1 MNVSLMWNLKLYP
14 MHNILS
20 SGSHGN
26 AIIYFNSILVDVGI
40 SFSRIEPCLKDIQIV
55 LLTHQ
60 HSDHFKLNVIKR
72 IQEERPSI
80 RFGCGEFLADKLQG
94 IRNLDIYES
103 GKMYD
108 YGVFKIS
115 PIILYHDVPNFG
127 YRIFKDG
134 KKLIHA
140 TDTYTLE
147 GISARDYDIY
157 ALECNYDEERV
168 YDIIREKQYRGEY
181 AHQKGSINSHLSKQ
195 QAQKFILSN
204 TSRQDI
210 QFLMLHQSSEF

>member
-1 MNVSLMWNLKLYP
+1 

-20 SGSHGN
+20 TGSKGN

-40 SFSRIEPCLKDIQIV
+40 SFSRIEPYLKDIQLI

-103 GKMYD
+103 GKMYN
-108 YGVFKIS
+108 YGSFKIS
-115 PIILYHDVPNFG
+115 PITLYHDVPNIG

-147 GISARDYDIY
+147 GISAKDYDIY
-157 ALECNYDEERV
+157 ALECNYDEEQV

>member
-1 MNVSLMWNLKLYP
+1 

-20 SGSHGN
+20 TGSKGN

-40 SFSRIEPCLKDIQIV
+40 SFSRIEPYLKDIQLI

-60 HSDHFKLNVIKR
+60 HSDHFKLNAIKR

-80 RFGCGEFLADKLQG
+80 RFGCGSFLADKLQD
-94 IRNLDIYES
+94 IRNLDIYEP
-103 GKMYD
+103 GNMYN
-108 YGVFKIS
+108 YGSFKIS
-115 PIILYHDVPNFG
+115 PVILYHDVPNFG

-147 GISARDYDIY
+147 GISAKDYDIY

-168 YDIIREKQYRGEY
+168 YDIIREKEYRGEY

>member
-1 MNVSLMWNLKLYP
+1 MY
-14 MHNILS
+14 NILS
-20 SGSHGN
+20 TSSQGN

-40 SFSRIEPCLKDIQIV
+40 SFCRIEPYLKDIQIV

-72 IQEERPSI
+72 IQENRPSI
-80 RFGCGEFLADKLQG
+80 RFGCGDFLVDKLQG
-94 IRNLDIYES
+94 IRNIDTYEP
-103 GKMYD
+103 GKMYN
-108 YGVFKIS
+108 YGSFKIS
-115 PIILYHDVPNFG
+115 PVILYHDVPNFG

-134 KKLIHA
+134 KKLLHA

-147 GISARDYDIY
+147 GISAKDYDIY

-168 YDIIREKQYRGEY
+168 YSIIREKAYRGEY
-181 AHQKGSINSHLSKQ
+181 AHQRGSINSHLSKQ

>member
-1 MNVSLMWNLKLYP
+1 

-20 SGSHGN
+20 TGSKGN

-40 SFSRIEPCLKDIQIV
+40 SFSRIEPYLKDIQIV

-80 RFGCGEFLADKLQG
+80 RFGCGAFLADKLQD

-103 GKMYD
+103 GKMYN
-108 YGVFKIS
+108 YGSFKIS

-134 KKLIHA
+134 KKLLHA

-147 GISARDYDIY
+147 GISAKDYDIY

-210 QFLMLHQSSEF
+210 QFLMLHQSSKF

>member
-1 MNVSLMWNLKLYP
+1 

-20 SGSHGN
+20 TGSQGN

-40 SFSRIEPCLKDIQIV
+40 SFSRIKSYLKDIQLI

-60 HSDHFKLNVIKR
+60 HSDHFKLNVIKK
-72 IQEERPSI
+72 IQSERPSI
-80 RFGCGEFLADKLQG
+80 RFGCGSFIAEKLEG
-94 IRNLDIYES
+94 VRNVDIYEP
-103 GKMYD
+103 GKIYN
-108 YGVFKIS
+108 YGSFRVS

-134 KKLIHA
+134 KKLLHA

-147 GISARDYDIY
+147 GISAKDYDIY

-168 YDIIREKQYRGEY
+168 YDIIREKQQRGEY
-181 AHQKGSINSHLSKQ
+181 AHQRGSINSHLSKQ

-204 TSRQDI
+204 TSRTDI

>member
-1 MNVSLMWNLKLYP
+1 

-20 SGSHGN
+20 TGSKGN

-40 SFSRIEPCLKDIQIV
+40 SFSRIEPYLKDIQIV

-72 IQEERPSI
+72 IQEERPAI
-80 RFGCGEFLADKLQG
+80 RFGCGEFLADKLHG

-108 YGVFKIS
+108 YGSFKIS
-115 PIILYHDVPNFG
+115 PIVLYHDVPNFG

-134 KKLIHA
+134 KKLLHA

-181 AHQKGSINSHLSKQ
+181 AHQRGSINSHLSKQ

>member
-1 MNVSLMWNLKLYP
+1 

-20 SGSHGN
+20 TGSKGN

-40 SFSRIEPCLKDIQIV
+40 SFSRIEPYLKDIQIV

-80 RFGCGEFLADKLQG
+80 RFGCGKFLADKLQS

-103 GKMYD
+103 GKMYN
-108 YGVFKIS
+108 YGAFKIS

-127 YRIFKDG
+127 YRIFKDE

>member
-1 MNVSLMWNLKLYP
+1 

-20 SGSHGN
+20 TGSKGN

-40 SFSRIEPCLKDIQIV
+40 SFSRIEPYLKDIQLI

-80 RFGCGEFLADKLQG
+80 RFGCGSFLADKLQD

-103 GKMYD
+103 GKMYN
-108 YGVFKIS
+108 YGSFKIS
-115 PIILYHDVPNFG
+115 PVILYHDVPNFG

-147 GISARDYDIY
+147 GISAKDYDIY

-168 YDIIREKQYRGEY
+168 YDIIREKEYRGEY

>member
-1 MNVSLMWNLKLYP
+1 

-20 SGSHGN
+20 TGSKGN

-40 SFSRIEPCLKDIQIV
+40 SFSRIEPYLKDIQLI

-80 RFGCGEFLADKLQG
+80 RFGCGYFLADKLQD
-94 IRNLDIYES
+94 IRNLDIYEP
-103 GKMYD
+103 GKMYN
-108 YGVFKIS
+108 YGSFKIS
-115 PIILYHDVPNFG
+115 PVILYHDVPNFG

-134 KKLIHA
+134 KKLLHA

-157 ALECNYDEERV
+157 ALECNYDNDRV
-168 YDIIREKQYRGEY
+168 YDIIREKTMKGEY
-181 AHQKGSINSHLSKQ
+181 AHQRGSINSHLSKQ
-195 QAQKFILSN
+195 QAQEFILRN

>member
-1 MNVSLMWNLKLYP
+1 

-20 SGSHGN
+20 TGSKGN

-40 SFSRIEPCLKDIQIV
+40 SFSRIEPYLKDIQIV

>member
-1 MNVSLMWNLKLYP
+1 

-20 SGSHGN
+20 TGSKGN

-40 SFSRIEPCLKDIQIV
+40 SFSRIEPYLKDIQIV

-80 RFGCGEFLADKLQG
+80 RFGCGEFLADKLHG

-103 GKMYD
+103 GKMYN
-108 YGVFKIS
+108 YGSFKIS
-115 PIILYHDVPNFG
+115 PVILYHDVPNFG

-168 YDIIREKQYRGEY
+168 FNIIREKEYRGEY

>member
-1 MNVSLMWNLKLYP
+1 

-20 SGSHGN
+20 TGSKGN
-26 AIIYFNSILVDVGI
+26 AIVYFNSILVDVGI
-40 SFSRIEPCLKDIQIV
+40 SFSRIEPYLKDIQLI

-80 RFGCGEFLADKLQG
+80 RFGCGSFLADKLQD
-94 IRNLDIYES
+94 IRNLDIYEPC
-103 GKMYD
+103 KMYN
-108 YGVFKIS
+108 YGSFKIS
-115 PIILYHDVPNFG
+115 PVILYHDVPNFG

-134 KKLIHA
+134 KKLLHA

-147 GISARDYDIY
+147 GISAKDYDIY

-168 YDIIREKQYRGEY
+168 YDIIREKEYRGEY

>member
-1 MNVSLMWNLKLYP
+1 

-20 SGSHGN
+20 TGSKGN

-40 SFSRIEPCLKDIQIV
+40 SFSRIEPYLKDIQIV

-80 RFGCGEFLADKLQG
+80 RFGCGAFLADKLHG

-103 GKMYD
+103 GKMYN

-210 QFLMLHQSSEF
+210 QFLILHQSSEF

>member
-1 MNVSLMWNLKLYP
+1 

-20 SGSHGN
+20 TGSKGN

-40 SFSRIEPCLKDIQIV
+40 SFSRIEPYLKDIQIV

-72 IQEERPSI
+72 IQENRPSI
-80 RFGCGEFLADKLQG
+80 RFGCGAFLVDKLQD
-94 IRNLDIYES
+94 IRNIDIYEPGS
-103 GKMYD
+103 MYN
-108 YGVFKIS
+108 YGSFKIS
-115 PIILYHDVPNFG
+115 PVILYHDVPNFG

-134 KKLIHA
+134 KKLLHA

-147 GISARDYDIY
+147 GISAKDYDIY

-168 YDIIREKQYRGEY
+168 YNIIREKEYRGEY
-181 AHQKGSINSHLSKQ
+181 AHQRGSINSHLSKQ